1 MTEQHVGSA
10 RNNSS
15 FPSLLF
21 ALITELPLA
30 LKPHFLLDNPS
41 PVAGFPHGDS
51 SPAHSQSV
59 LTPNQQM

>member
-15 FPSLLF
+15 FPSLLS

-30 LKPHFLLDNPS
+30 LKPHFLLDNPILI
-41 PVAGFPHGDS
+41 AGFPHGDS
-51 SPAHSQSV
+51 CPSAHSQS
-59 LTPNQQM
+59 